1 MPDHFKENISSGRID
16 NLFVLPF
23 RQVIPFQLKTPDVD
37 ERNIARLKTCL
48 ESNECTGYR
57 LHVIV

>member
-16 NLFVLPF
+16 TLFVLHF
-23 RQVIPFQLKTPDVD
+23 RQVISFQRKTPDVGG
-37 ERNIARLKTCL
+37 RNIARLNTCL

-57 LHVIV
+57 LHVI